1 MMSGD
6 ELDLLVLDTGLFAD
20 SDTVSAALAELPQ
33 TRLARM
39 AVDPESMTTAEWDRL
54 LQRLLQA
61 EKVITL

>member
-33 TRLARM
+33 TRLGYAFVR
-39 AVDPESMTTAEWDRL
+39 VEP
-54 LQRLLQA
+54 
-61 EKVITL
+61 I